1 MSLRFRI
8 TLLFVVIVAIL
19 LSIFTFYVYYVT
31 VSIRTNAF
39 YDRLW
44 ERVDIATQILNESG
58 SIDLDSIQPSLRNKY
73 WTTLPEEEI
82 VIFKSD
88 KNFFYINEY
97 YPVQFDY
104 SKIRKR
110 IDQGLEVEM
119 QIGLR
124 QFVGCTKLIG
134 NQYSDII
141 VSAFDKNG
149 RRLLNNLKLTLFT
162 AYLAALLLIVLLG
175 LYFSKETFSPI
186 AKIINAAE
194 KISGS
199 GLHLRV
205 PTPKGKGELV
215 KLANTIN
222 ESLSRI
228 ETAFQMQKSF
238 VSHASHEL
246 RTPVTAFTGELELA
260 LMKERSPD
268 EYRAVISSA
277 LEDGH
282 RLSHLIN
289 QLLLFA
295 QTTGAQEIHTRQKLR
310 MDELV
315 LDLLEKMSQK
325 PVHREIG
332 FLFDETELDEH
343 ILLVEGNEQLLSIA
357 VGNVLDNALKYSPE
371 GSQVSVKLMPEKPFI
386 TVCIQDHGQGIS
398 SSDMEH
404 IFEPFYRS
412 EKALIVPG
420 FGIGLSLTRRI
431 VELHHGSLKIQSEIG
446 AGTTVFIRVPFI
458 QETSL

>member
-8 TLLFVVIVAIL
+8 TLLFVVIVAVL
-19 LSIFTFYVYYVT
+19 LSIFSIYVYYVT
-31 VSIRTNAF
+31 VSIRENAF

-82 VIFKSD
+82 IIFKSD

-104 SKIRKR
+104 SRIRKR
-110 IDQGLEVEM
+110 IDQGQEVEM

-134 NQYSDII
+134 TKYSDII

-149 RRLLNNLKLTLFT
+149 RRLLNNLKITLFT
-162 AYLAALLLIVLLG
+162 AYLASILLIILLG
-175 LYFSKETFSPI
+175 LYFSRETFSPI

-205 PTPKGKGELV
+205 PTPRGKGDLV

-228 ETAFQMQKSF
+228 ETAFQVQKSF
-238 VSHASHEL
+238 VAHASHEL
-246 RTPVTAFTGELELA
+246 RTPVTAFAGELELA
-260 LMKERSPD
+260 LMKERTPD
-268 EYRAVISSA
+268 EYRGVISSA
-277 LEDGH
+277 LEDGR
-282 RLSHLIN
+282 RLSRLID

-295 QTTGAQEIHTRQKLR
+295 QTTGAHSIQSKQKLR

-315 LDLLEKMSQK
+315 LDLLEKISQK
-325 PVHREIG
+325 SSHREIE
-332 FLFDETELDEH
+332 FSLDEAEVDERML
-343 ILLVEGNEQLLSIA
+343 IVEGNEQLLTISI
-357 VGNVLDNALKYSPE
+357 GNILDNSVKYSPE
-371 GSQVSVKLMPEKPFI
+371 GSSILVALITGDQFI
-386 TVCIQDHGQGIS
+386 TVRIKDHGQGIS
-398 SSDMEH
+398 ISDMER

-412 EKALIVPG
+412 EKALSTEG
-420 FGIGLSLTRRI
+420 FGIGLPLARRI
-431 VELHHGSLKIQSEIG
+431 IELHYGKLEIQSQYG
-446 AGTTVFIRVPFI
+446 TGTTVFIKLPLVDD
-458 QETSL
+458 LKL

>member
-19 LSIFTFYVYYVT
+19 LAIFSIYVYYVT

-44 ERVDIATQILNESG
+44 ERVDITTQILNESG

-82 VIFKSD
+82 IIFKSD

-97 YPVQFDY
+97 FPVQFDY
-104 SKIRKR
+104 SRIRKS
-110 IDQGLEVEM
+110 IDQGQEVEM
-119 QIGLR
+119 QIGVR
-124 QFVGCTKLIG
+124 QFVGYTKMIG

-149 RRLLNNLKLTLFT
+149 RRLLNNLKITIIT
-162 AYLAALLLIVLLG
+162 AYLASILLIILLG
-175 LYFSKETFSPI
+175 LYFSRETFSPI

-194 KISGS
+194 QISGS

-222 ESLSRI
+222 ESLTRI

-246 RTPVTAFTGELELA
+246 RTPVTAFTGGLELA

-277 LEDGH
+277 LEDGR
-282 RLSHLIN
+282 RLSHLID

-295 QTTGAQEIHTRQKLR
+295 QTTGAQEVHARQKLR
-310 MDELV
+310 MDELL
-315 LDLLEKMSQK
+315 LDLLEKMSKK
-325 PVHREIG
+325 PYHREIE
-332 FLFDETELDEH
+332 FLLDETEMDEQN
-343 ILLVEGNEQLLSIA
+343 LVIEGNDQLLTIA
-357 VGNVLDNALKYSPE
+357 VGNVLDNALKYSPK
-371 GSQVSVKLMPEKPFI
+371 GSQVSVKLIPGTLYI
-386 TVCIQDHGQGIS
+386 TVCIQDYGQGIS
-398 SSDMEH
+398 SGDMEH

-412 EKALIVPG
+412 EKALTVQG
-420 FGIGLSLTRRI
+420 FGIGLSLARRI
-431 VELHHGSLKIQSEIG
+431 IEMHHGILEIQSEMKK
-446 AGTTVFIRVPFI
+446 GTTVCIRLPI
-458 QETSL
+458 LQESLL